1 MYSII
6 QSALNK
12 GQRALSEYQSK
23 LFLAEYGIPV
33 TNEILVQ
40 SSDEAKIAGDKI
52 GYPVVLKACS
62 PEMMHKTEAGVIELN
77 LKSSNNLAAAY
88 QRIMSSISIELEG
101 LLVQEMVP
109 GMRELVLGMSREPQ
123 FGPCVM
129 LGLGGV
135 MTEILNDA
143 VIRVAPFDMAE
154 AREMAEELRCRKLLD
169 EFRGEKAAD
178 MNAVCKTIMA
188 LGAISIDHPEIAEI
202 DINPMK
208 IDPSGRI
215 KAVDALVALKG
226 GDHATH

>member
-1 MYSII
+1 MHSII
-6 QSALNK
+6 QSALDK
-12 GQRALSEYQSK
+12 AQHALSEHQSK

-52 GYPVVLKACS
+52 GYPVALKACS
-62 PEMMHKTEAGVIELN
+62 QELMHKTEAGVIELN
-77 LKSSNNLAAAY
+77 LKSTDDIAAAY
-88 QRIMSSISIELEG
+88 DRIMSSISIELEG

-169 EFRGEKAAD
+169 DFRGEKAAD